1 MAMDRFIPVGL
12 LRNSLVS
19 GNSPSSKAMTSPSA
33 EVLDTLFSE
42 VYDELRGM
50 ARGLLWHS
58 PPRRTLQATVLVHE
72 AYLRLSHSFQKDRVE
87 RRYFFGAAA
96 EAMRR
101 ILIED
106 ARRKLSLKRG
116 GRWAQV
122 PLEEVQVATDA
133 DPELFLSI
141 DEALTRLAVQYPL
154 RAEVVR
160 LMFFAGL
167 TQAEVAETLGIC
179 ERTVKRHWAFARAWL
194 FAELE
199 SLK

>member
-1 MAMDRFIPVGL
+1 M
-12 LRNSLVS
+12 S
-19 GNSPSSKAMTSPSA
+19 SPSV
-33 EVLDTLFSE
+33 EVMDALFSE
-42 VYDELRGM
+42 VYHELRGM

-58 PPRRTLQATVLVHE
+58 PPRSTLQATVLVHE
-72 AYLRLSHSFQKDRVE
+72 AYLRLSQTYRKE
-87 RRYFFGAAA
+87 PLNRRHFFGAAA

-116 GRWAQV
+116 GRWSQI

-133 DPELFLSI
+133 HPEMLLGI
-141 DEALTRLAVQYPL
+141 DEALGILAQEHPL
-154 RAEVVR
+154 PAEVVR

-179 ERTVKRHWAFARAWL
+179 ERTVKRHWALARAWL
-194 FAELE
+194 FAELRAQG
-199 SLK
+199 